1 MWPWFFSGL
10 NNETP
15 PSSSAGLTPPPGW
28 RGALGDLPGFR
39 REGRGGEEDDLG
51 GGARVPIHWRP
62 GRPSCRSGPP
72 LGAVP
77 ISLPLGSLAL
87 CGASA
92 PHEASFPSRPGTR
105 RFRGSGSH
113 CCCGD
118 AGAFRSPSDS
128 LNRDSAPPV
137 FPVSRGFPVTT
148 PGEGLLL
155 SCPVLSGPFC

>member
-15 PSSSAGLTPPPGW
+15 PSSSAGLMPPPGW

-39 REGRGGEEDDLG
+39 EGRRTTWGAGPVSPST
-51 GGARVPIHWRP
+51 GARGVR
-62 GRPSCRSGPP
+62 RAGPAP
-72 LGAVP
+72 L
-77 ISLPLGSLAL
+77 
-87 CGASA
+87 SA
-92 PHEASFPSRPGTR
+92 PSPSASRWARWRFAGRLLLRKHHFPPA
-105 RFRGSGSH
+105 RGRDASG
-113 CCCGD
+113 
-118 AGAFRSPSDS
+118 APALTVAVETPGAFRSPSDS

>member
-10 NNETP
+10 NETP
-15 PSSSAGLTPPPGW
+15 PSSSAGRTPPPGW

-39 REGRGGEEDDLG
+39 REGRGGG
-51 GGARVPIHWRP
+51 RP
-62 GRPSCRSGPP
+62 GGRGPCPHP
-72 LGAVP
+72 LAP
-77 ISLPLGSLAL
+77 
-87 CGASA
+87 GASVV
-92 PHEASFPSRPGTR
+92 PVRPPSRR
-105 RFRGSGSH
+105 RPCQPPAGLAGWRFAGRLLLTKHHFPPARGHDASG
-113 CCCGD
+113 
-118 AGAFRSPSDS
+118 APALTVAVETPGAFRSPSDS

>member
-1 MWPWFFSGL
+1 MPTFCLVPDSVTGTRVWPWFFSGL

-39 REGRGGEEDDLG
+39 REGRGGG
-51 GGARVPIHWRP
+51 RP
-62 GRPSCRSGPP
+62 GGRGPCPHPLAPGASVVPVRPP

-77 ISLPLGSLAL
+77 VSLPLGSLAL

-118 AGAFRSPSDS
+118 ARSI
-128 LNRDSAPPV
+128 PV
-137 FPVSRGFPVTT
+137 PVRLAEQRFGSSCVPGVPGFPGDD
-148 PGEGLLL
+148 PR
-155 SCPVLSGPFC
+155 